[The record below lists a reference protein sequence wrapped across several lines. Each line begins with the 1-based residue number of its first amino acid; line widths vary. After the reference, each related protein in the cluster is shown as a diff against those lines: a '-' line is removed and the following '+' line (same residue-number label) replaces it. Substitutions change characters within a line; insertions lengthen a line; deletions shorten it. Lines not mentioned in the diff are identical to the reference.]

1 MDCEVSMNF
10 LTRLNKRGILLF
22 VGINLI
28 LIGISCVTQSNFLSP
43 NLFSVNQEDIS
54 AEKDEKFAFIEGV
67 DCIPDISSY
76 EIGTLIDVIDGD
88 SIRVAIQGSIF
99 EVRYIGIDAPEYNS
113 DQRQAAEEAAEANK
127 KILSTSMLYLF
138 KDHSETDK
146 YGRLLRYVI
155 SKDKFV
161 NLELVRSGYARA
173 KAYFPDTSCQST
185 FNQVIVK

>member
-1 MDCEVSMNF
+1 M
-10 LTRLNKRGILLF
+10 
-22 VGINLI
+22 
-28 LIGISCVTQSNFLSP
+28 SCVTLSNFLP
-43 NLFSVNQEDIS
+43 PKLFSVNQEDIS
-54 AEKDEKFAFIEGV
+54 AEKDEKFTFIEGV

-113 DQRQAAEEAAEANK
+113 DQRQAAEEATEANK

-155 SKDKFV
+155 TNDKFI
-161 NLELVRSGYARA
+161 NLELVRSGNARA

-185 FNQVIVK
+185 FIQVIVK